1 MRLPILVL
9 CLAVV
14 YGTCRIYG
22 ENVDLIDREE
32 NDKSDYPMVPM
43 EVALSRHKRG
53 VLSPDFGDFI
63 NGVFGGQLDLC
74 PEGEKLSFSEWF
86 KKAFVHPISTL
97 QDIVC
102 KMAKGIGRESLAAM
116 HKFFKIFSQFF
127 TKIFLPKLHAILNLL
142 LKTRLMPAPVVIAI
156 EIFNAFYAFLKL
168 TGNVK

>member
-1 MRLPILVL
+1 MMFLS
-9 CLAVV
+9 
-14 YGTCRIYG
+14 
-22 ENVDLIDREE
+22 D
-32 NDKSDYPMVPM
+32 DKSDYPMVPM

-53 VLSPDFGDFI
+53 VLSPGMKLSLRLSGLGNNKFIKSLVDFADFI